1 MLIQLLLILALLLL
15 NGVFA
20 MSEIAVVS
28 ARRTR
33 LVQRAEE
40 GDAGARRALD
50 LKDDPT
56 SFLSTVQIGITL
68 VGVFAGAYGGASI
81 AGPLKDVVAGIP
93 MLAAWADQIALGT
106 VVIGITYLSLVVGEL
121 VPKRIAL
128 NTPERVASLVAAPMQ
143 QLARIASPFVKLLSA
158 STEGLI
164 RLLRVRPPDEPAVTE
179 EDVAALLDAGTAA
192 GIFHEEEHDL
202 VERVFWLGDQRVANI
217 MTPRR
222 QIEWLDLGDPP
233 EIHREEMI
241 RNRFSNYL
249 VCDGD
254 IDQVVGMVRVKDLL
268 AEMLAGRPLDVRA
281 AIRKPLL
288 VPENLL
294 ALRLLEMFRE
304 SGIHVAVV
312 FDEYGGVVGIVSLND
327 VLEEIAGDLGGHE
340 AARMTRLDDG
350 SWLVDASLT
359 MDEFWE
365 GLGLEDRRA
374 TERGEYNTVG
384 GLVVTELRR
393 IPHVADTF
401 EACGLRFQVVD
412 MDGHRVDKVLV
423 SHDRPSRVRPDGE
436 GPTATAG

>member
-1 MLIQLLLILALLLL
+1 M
-15 NGVFA
+15 
-20 MSEIAVVS
+20 
-28 ARRTR
+28 
-33 LVQRAEE
+33 QRAED

-50 LKDDPT
+50 LQDEPT

-81 AGPLKDVVAGIP
+81 AGPLETTIAGVSA
-93 MLAAWADQIALGT
+93 LAPWSREIALGI
-106 VVIGITYLSLVVGEL
+106 VVVGITYLSLVVGEL

-128 NTPERVASLVAAPMQ
+128 NAPERVASLVAGPMHM
-143 QLARIASPFVKLLSA
+143 LSRIAAPFVKLLSA

-164 RLLRVRPPDEPAVTE
+164 RLLRVRPSDEPAVTE
-179 EDVAALLDAGTAA
+179 EDVAALLDVGTAA
-192 GIFHEEEHDL
+192 GIFQEEEHDL
-202 VERVFWLGDQRVANI
+202 VERVFWLGDQRVASL

-222 QIEWLDLGDPP
+222 RIEWLDLRDSP
-233 EIHREEMI
+233 EVHREEMI

-249 VCDGD
+249 VCDGE

-268 AEMLAGRPLDVRA
+268 AELLAGHPLDVRA
-281 AIRKPLL
+281 SIRKPLL

-304 SGIHVAVV
+304 SGIHIAVV
-312 FDEYGGVVGIVSLND
+312 FDEYGGVEGIVTLND
-327 VLEEIAGDLGGHE
+327 VLEEIAGDLH
-340 AARMTRLDDG
+340 ADASARVTRRDDG

-374 TERGEYNTVG
+374 EARREYNTVG

-393 IPHVADTF
+393 IPHTADAF
-401 EACGLRFQVVD
+401 EAYGLWFQVVD

-423 SHDRPSRVRPDGE
+423 SRERPAGVQVEGE
-436 GPTATAG
+436 EG

>member
-1 MLIQLLLILALLLL
+1 
-15 NGVFA
+15 
-20 MSEIAVVS
+20 
-28 ARRTR
+28 
-33 LVQRAEE
+33 
-40 GDAGARRALD
+40 
-50 LKDDPT
+50 
-56 SFLSTVQIGITL
+56 
-68 VGVFAGAYGGASI
+68 
-81 AGPLKDVVAGIP
+81 
-93 MLAAWADQIALGT
+93 
-106 VVIGITYLSLVVGEL
+106 
-121 VPKRIAL
+121 
-128 NTPERVASLVAAPMQ
+128 
-143 QLARIASPFVKLLSA
+143 LLSA

-254 IDQVVGMVRVKDLL
+254 VDHVVGMVRVKDLL
-268 AEMLAGRPLDVRA
+268 AELLAGRPLDVRA

-340 AARMTRLDDG
+340 AARMTRFDDG

-365 GLGLEDRRA
+365 GLGLKDRRA

-423 SHDRPSRVRPDGE
+423 SHDPPGRLRADGE
-436 GPTATAG
+436 GPTATTG

>member
-1 MLIQLLLILALLLL
+1 LLTQLLLILGLLVL

-28 ARRTR
+28 SRRTR
-33 LVQRAEE
+33 LMQRAED

-50 LKDDPT
+50 LQDEPT

-81 AGPLKDVVAGIP
+81 AGPLETTIAGVSA
-93 MLAAWADQIALGT
+93 LAPWSREIALGI
-106 VVIGITYLSLVVGEL
+106 VVVGITYLSLVVGEL

-128 NTPERVASLVAAPMQ
+128 NAPERVASLVAGPMHM
-143 QLARIASPFVKLLSA
+143 LSRIAAPFVKLLSA

-164 RLLRVRPPDEPAVTE
+164 RLLRVRPSDEPAVTE

-192 GIFHEEEHDL
+192 GIFQEEEHDL
-202 VERVFWLGDQRVANI
+202 VERVFWLGDQRVSSL

-222 QIEWLDLGDPP
+222 RIEWLDLRDPP
-233 EIHREEMI
+233 EVHREEMI

-249 VCDGD
+249 VCDGE

-268 AEMLAGRPLDVRA
+268 AELLAGRPLDVRA
-281 AIRKPLL
+281 SIRKPLL

-304 SGIHVAVV
+304 SGIHIAVV
-312 FDEYGGVVGIVSLND
+312 FDEYGGVEGIVTLND
-327 VLEEIAGDLGGHE
+327 VLEEIAGDLHTD
-340 AARMTRLDDG
+340 ASARVTRRDDG

-374 TERGEYNTVG
+374 EARREYNTVG

-393 IPHVADTF
+393 IPHTADAF
-401 EACGLRFQVVD
+401 EAYGLWFQVVD

-423 SHDRPSRVRPDGE
+423 SRERPAGVQIEGE
-436 GPTATAG
+436 EG

>member
-15 NGVFA
+15 NGIFA

-143 QLARIASPFVKLLSA
+143 QLARIVSPFVKLLSA

-254 IDQVVGMVRVKDLL
+254 VDHVVGMVRVKDLL
-268 AEMLAGRPLDVRA
+268 AELLAGRPLDVRA

-393 IPHVADTF
+393 IPHVADAF

-423 SHDRPSRVRPDGE
+423 SHDPPGRLRADGE
-436 GPTATAG
+436 GPTATTG